1 MDNKI
6 LIVYYSLTGNTRFI
20 AECLQEKLK
29 ADIQQIVPIKDVKPK
44 GGMKYFWGGYKV
56 IMKKKPSLEPIEKD
70 PKDYDVIIIGTPVWV
85 WTIAPPIR
93 TFLTKYD
100 LSNKKVGFWCC
111 HAGSPGSTLRI
122 MEKCAPDSEVLGKIK
137 FIDPLK
143 KNTDEAKTR
152 TIEWANE
159 ILIKIGP

>member
-1 MDNKI
+1 M
-6 LIVYYSLTGNTRFI
+6 
-20 AECLQEKLK
+20 
-29 ADIQQIVPIKDVKPK
+29 
-44 GGMKYFWGGYKV
+44 
-56 IMKKKPSLEPIEKD
+56 
-70 PKDYDVIIIGTPVWV
+70 WV